1 MKKFILLSITLLF
14 LACGASKNVR
24 DSKKIIKGNWSLS
37 KITYSKTGNYNVT
50 LFNDASTACFEGSSW
65 KFIPN
70 NNTGIYTI
78 NNSVCATGDREFVF
92 TIQEIDA
99 TTGLYNFLLK
109 PANND
114 ANLGFRLELA
124 QLSDSFMQWQ
134 QTVTV
139 DGEPFIINMNFTKQ

>member
-1 MKKFILLSITLLF
+1 MKKFILLSITFLF

-24 DSKKIIKGNWSLS
+24 DSKKTIKGNWNLT
-37 KITYSKTGNYNVT
+37 KITYSKTGDYNVT

-65 KFIPN
+65 RFIPN
-70 NNTGIYTI
+70 NNSGVYTI
-78 NNSVCATGDREFVF
+78 NNPSCTTGDKEFIF

-99 TTGLYNFLLK
+99 ATGLYDFLLK

-124 QLSDSFMQWQ
+124 QLSDSYMQWQ